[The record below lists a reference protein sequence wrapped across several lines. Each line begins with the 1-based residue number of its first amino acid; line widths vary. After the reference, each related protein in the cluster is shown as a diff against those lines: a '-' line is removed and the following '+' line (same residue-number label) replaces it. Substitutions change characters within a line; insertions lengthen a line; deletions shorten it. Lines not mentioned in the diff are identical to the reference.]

1 MQDKLIE
8 LIQTKDAST
17 IAQVGEVILSM
28 GEPWNPGFLSHH
40 RLTSLEGKT
49 YSYESIIL
57 IKDADTYIL
66 LIPWN
71 LIKYTTFSELQQYA
85 GFYYWINNSP
95 AFGTKAYNPNK
106 PKLGG
111 P

>member
-1 MQDKLIE
+1 M
-8 LIQTKDAST
+8 
-17 IAQVGEVILSM
+17 ILAI
-28 GEPWNPGFLSHH
+28 GEPWKPDFLKHH
-40 RLTSLEGKT
+40 RLTNLTGKT
-49 YSYESIIL
+49 LSYESIIL

-95 AFGTKAYNPNK
+95 FFGTKAYNTHTPR
-106 PKLGG
+106 LGG
-111 P
+111 PRTLLNLLTHINRTFNFTKG